1 MPKAATPAASI
12 GQQKGCSSSPLQ
24 HLTLHVRE
32 PVLQKLN
39 ELSYK
44 VLPTPPYIHLLSRQ
58 LTSSI
63 SATFCRGSVF
73 QEFTESQSMEFYT
86 TEINKQY
93 ISHWQKCVDGNGS
106 HFD

>member
-1 MPKAATPAASI
+1 M
-12 GQQKGCSSSPLQ
+12 
-24 HLTLHVRE
+24 
-32 PVLQKLN
+32 LQKLN

-44 VLPTPPYIHLLSRQ
+44 VLPTPPYIHLLSHQ

-63 SATFCRGSVF
+63 SVTFCRGNVF
-73 QEFTESQSMEFYT
+73 QEFIESQSMEFYT

-106 HFD
+106 YFD